1 MLSDRSKVCPFSCN
15 FGVELLM
22 HSGLKFYRAL
32 SVASLAAMMIASTA
46 AQAHGIWFAQRAKQ
60 LALIFGLGA
69 DDLDMVRRLP
79 QVESITAFDSDYRPI
94 KAVARIAGPI
104 VLVDADA
111 QPTIIAAVM
120 PYGVWSRVGTGEFE
134 KKTLAEMPKAT
145 VSTKNIKYAVSIQGP
160 LSKPMPALA
169 GHSLQIVPVGTIPAI
184 KGSPLTYRV
193 LYKGAPLAG
202 ARLINDMVNDPDAKE
217 VLTGAD
223 GTVTL
228 PVRNQGL
235 NVIRAVYD
243 GPSDQPT
250 LYRQMEHTATL
261 AFTLPH
267 VPE

>member
-1 MLSDRSKVCPFSCN
+1 
-15 FGVELLM
+15 M
-22 HSGLKFYRAL
+22 HSDLIFRRAL
-32 SVASLAAMMIASTA
+32 CAAALAAMTFGSTV

-60 LALIFGLGA
+60 LALIYGIGA
-69 DDLDMVRRLP
+69 DDLDMVKRLP
-79 QVESITAFDSDYRPI
+79 QVESVTAYDAEYRPI
-94 KAVARIAGPI
+94 SAAARVAGPI

-111 QPTIIAAVM
+111 QPTLVAAVM
-120 PYGVWSRVGTGEFE
+120 PYGVWSRVGDGEFE
-134 KKTLAEMPKAT
+134 KKTLLEMPNAT
-145 VSTKNIKYAVSIQGP
+145 VSTKNIKYAVTIQGP
-160 LSKPMPALA
+160 LTKPIPALA
-169 GHSLQIVPVGTIPAI
+169 GHALQIVPVGPIPETL
-184 KGSPLTYRV
+184 GTPLTYRV

-250 LYRQMEHTATL
+250 LYKQMEHTATL
-261 AFTLPH
+261 AFTLAH
-267 VPE
+267 LPE